1 MRFKLHSV
9 ETGPKKRTMTGTQ
22 FELYVEKKDYN
33 KLFRLVDKK
42 LLPDFIYAPARKPHT
57 FVEVKARKVKDIQKL
72 KEIHHAIPAANTFFS
87 RWISNQSAQA
97 SNFFSLIS
105 EGYAIQIWF
114 LLYDGSGKTLIMKG
128 FIRDE

>member
-1 MRFKLHSV
+1 MRFKLHST
-9 ETGPKKRTMTGTQ
+9 EAGPKKRTMTGSA
-22 FELYVEKKDYN
+22 FELYCEKDKSN
-33 KLFRLVDKK
+33 KLFRLVDKQS
-42 LLPDFIYAPARKPHT
+42 LPDFIYAPARKPHT

-87 RWISNQSAQA
+87 RWISNQCEQA
-97 SNFFSLIS
+97 STAFDLIAQ
-105 EGYAIQIWF
+105 GYAVQMWF